1 MNDYKRIKKSLKA
14 FQKVKI
20 QQLED
25 EMTGWAEKTAGDMKA
40 TAPVKTGAL
49 KASIEPKKRVKGT
62 EIKAGADYGMYYG
75 GYVEK
80 YRPYIRPSFAKNFPE
95 INRIRRRLGAKKK

>member
-1 MNDYKRIKKSLKA
+1 MSDYRRIKRSLKDFEKA
-14 FQKVKI
+14 KI

-25 EMTGWAEKTAGDMKA
+25 EMTSWAEKTAGDMKA

-49 KASIEPKKRVKGT
+49 KASVGPKKKKTRT
-62 EIKAGADYGMYYG
+62 EIKTGADYGMYYG

-95 INRIRRRLGAKKK
+95 IKRIKKRLGAK